1 MLAGFPR
8 RFLSLTH
15 VDSSMHQASIKAL
28 AGGLILAVTMGQA
41 ALAADEV
48 IVDPRDYPIRAG
60 AFARLAE
67 FQDQLHR
74 RLAGCKERKL
84 PVADRDRRGM
94 LGPGTAAE
102 ISALAACDKSIVPA
116 GSPAGNEVLTA
127 ALWSAVMGSEPPPSA
142 AELAE
147 TLTLTFEATDFTD
160 KPEWNFCQDNGG
172 ASEGRAERAA
182 ASGLCRNESDPCS
195 LLTWGPR
202 GATAGQGREL
212 QWILW
217 GTAEA
222 EPAAIDRAF
231 GPEAAN
237 VRRFA
242 RLAGP
247 PPDSCDGSS
256 PVERFMC
263 AAWLDPV
270 RRQAWE
276 RGLVTLGANA
286 AVRASYSALYRSFPF
301 DGYKL
306 EGYRRLWAALGLAP
320 SEIDFAFF
328 YDRATHI
335 GGPPESE
342 DTLAADLR
350 SCVAAETGA
359 RNSHAAARRCL
370 SLRHPH
376 PTQPVD
382 RLGRD
387 VAYYRD
393 AYAPD
398 ALSAREV
405 DTWRRHIP
413 LGAAKNFALSD
424 QRDGAIDSGLDPAAP
439 AGEPPQDVV
448 ELTAAE
454 AQCPAFILAPDRR
467 PTGRPLSGSLS

>member
-1 MLAGFPR
+1 
-8 RFLSLTH
+8 
-15 VDSSMHQASIKAL
+15 MHQASIKAL

-60 AFARLAE
+60 AFSRVAE
-67 FQDQLHR
+67 FQDRLR
-74 RLAGCKERKL
+74 LRLAGCKERKL
-84 PVADRDRRGM
+84 PVADRDRRGT

-102 ISALAACDKSIVPA
+102 ISALAACDTTIAPT
-116 GSPAGNEVLTA
+116 GSSAGNGVLTA
-127 ALWSAVMGSEPPPSA
+127 ALWGAVMGGEPPPTA
-142 AELAE
+142 VELADA
-147 TLTLTFEATDFTD
+147 LTLTFEATDFTD

-172 ASEGRAERAA
+172 APEGRAERATT
-182 ASGLCRNESDPCS
+182 SGQCRNASDPCS

-217 GTAEA
+217 RTAAAGSE
-222 EPAAIDRAF
+222 AIDRAF
-231 GPEAAN
+231 GSEAAN

-263 AAWLDPV
+263 AAWVDPV

-276 RGLVTLGANA
+276 RGLVTLGADA
-286 AVRASYSALYRSFPF
+286 AVRASYRALYRSFPF

-306 EGYRRLWAALGLAP
+306 EGYRRLWSALGLAP
-320 SEIDFAFF
+320 SELDYAFF

-335 GGPPESE
+335 GAPPEDAE
-342 DTLAADLR
+342 TLAADLR

-359 RNSHAAARRCL
+359 GNPHAAARRCL

-387 VAYYRD
+387 VAYYKD
-393 AYAPD
+393 AYAAG

-405 DTWRRHIP
+405 DTWSRHIP

-424 QRDGAIDSGLDPAAP
+424 ARNGAIDVAPDPAAP

-467 PTGRPLSGSLS
+467 PPGGP